1 MLLHYKK
8 WSIIH
13 EWIKLKTTLEGFNFS
28 VRPQDYEKLL
38 EISFFIVGSW
48 KTFHVSLNPME
59 TIATL
64 KSRIL
69 ELGIIDSRTH
79 RMKFI
84 NTKRQIFSDET
95 KIRDCYNQWHSSEV
109 RGNVFQGML
118 DFLTK
123 LFTKSVRDERLEV
136 SSHESSC
143 TEKNIFWVFYM
154 FILIQLLQ
162 IEILIFDIRMP

>member
-1 MLLHYKK
+1 
-8 WSIIH
+8 
-13 EWIKLKTTLEGFNFS
+13 
-28 VRPQDYEKLL
+28 
-38 EISFFIVGSW
+38 
-48 KTFHVSLNPME
+48 ME

-69 ELGIIDSRTH
+69 ELGIIDSRIH

-84 NTKRQIFSDET
+84 NTKRQILSDET
-95 KIRDCYNQWHSSEV
+95 KMSDCRNQWHSSEV

-143 TEKNIFWVFYM
+143 TEKNIF
-154 FILIQLLQ
+154 
-162 IEILIFDIRMP
+162 

>member
-1 MLLHYKK
+1 
-8 WSIIH
+8 
-13 EWIKLKTTLEGFNFS
+13 
-28 VRPQDYEKLL
+28 
-38 EISFFIVGSW
+38 
-48 KTFHVSLNPME
+48 ME

-84 NTKRQIFSDET
+84 NTKRQILSDET
-95 KIRDCYNQWHSSEV
+95 KMSDCRNQWHSSEV

-143 TEKNIFWVFYM
+143 TEKNIF
-154 FILIQLLQ
+154 
-162 IEILIFDIRMP
+162 